1 MDLEHLAA
9 FAKMKG
15 LDMLGTGDALFP
27 AWFNELKKKLKPLSD
42 TGIYLYK
49 GIYWVLTTEVNTV
62 YLQEGKVRKVHHLI
76 FIPDFEAAAQV
87 GDVLSKY
94 GDLSI
99 DGRPTLKVSSPELV
113 EILME
118 VSREILVIPAHVWTS
133 WFGALGEFSGFNSLE
148 ECYQD
153 QVKNVY
159 ALETGM
165 SSDPAMNYRVSSL
178 DKFTLVSFSDAHSF
192 WTWRLGREC
201 VCLNLLEVSY
211 REIFEAIKNKDK
223 KKILFTVETP
233 PSYGRYHWD
242 GHRNCNVSLSPREAI
257 KLNNICPKCGK
268 KLTIGVLHRVEELA
282 DRPEGFT
289 PSKTIPFKTL
299 IPLYELIA
307 HQFRINKLYSEKVM
321 KEQNKMINFFGNE
334 FEVLL
339 NASRD
344 ELEKVTDPAVADII
358 IKNRE
363 GKINVKPGFDG
374 VYGIILNNKR
384 EITKVRTGG
393 WKGEKLNLEK
403 FF

>member
-1 MDLEHLAA
+1 M
-9 FAKMKG
+9 
-15 LDMLGTGDALFP
+15 
-27 AWFNELKKKLKPLSD
+27 
-42 TGIYLYK
+42 
-49 GIYWVLTTEVNTV
+49 
-62 YLQEGKVRKVHHLI
+62 RKVHHLI

-192 WTWRLGREC
+192 WTWRLRREC
-201 VCLNLLEVSY
+201 VCVNLLEVSY